1 MGLSHAKGTGF
12 HSHPTPTHTSMHVC
26 VHVCVSH
33 YILGVGFRGG
43 WQRRCVCEPAC
54 LPACGRMPIATLQIG
69 GRSALQNAT
78 SPSLMVVSNI
88 YVGTWH
94 RAKWANG
101 SRTGQFD

>member
-12 HSHPTPTHTSMHVC
+12 HSLPTPTHTSMHVC

-43 WQRRCVCEPAC
+43 WQRRCVSLA
-54 LPACGRMPIATLQIG
+54 ACGRMPIATLQIG
-69 GRSALQNAT
+69 GRSASQNAT

-88 YVGTWH
+88 YVGTRH
-94 RAKWANG
+94 
-101 SRTGQFD
+101 